1 MAAVQHVSA
10 LNGYLEQA
18 APPAREPRQ
27 PDVPKGWE
35 PGYSWSAEKREGT
48 LTTPPLE
55 VEPDSNLWA
64 RIMSDFGLSSDEFEI
79 IDESMSLI
87 GWQSPV
93 KGTKTGE
100 VVNLTRYK
108 VRLRRRQRNEHRA
121 DVDAL
126 CRLAS
131 KRKPSRRTPVAIDQ
145 VERAMIVPLADF
157 QLGKGEGDGTEGT
170 VNRVLVASAR
180 VVERLAELRKIGR
193 GVDVV
198 YVVGMGDLVEQCS
211 GHYPSQAFT
220 TDLTRRD
227 QMRVARRLIQQLVDA
242 LVDAGYRVVLT
253 GVAGNHGENRNG
265 AGKAYTTPEDNDD
278 LAVIEQV
285 GEILDANPDRY
296 AGVTTFLPKSLAMCI
311 DVCGVPVGFYH
322 GHGANRGSNAVAKVA
337 DWWTGQIVGM
347 QDVADARIL
356 VTGHYH
362 HLSINEQTSRTHM
375 QCPAMDPGSR
385 WWTETTGQHSPA
397 GMLTFVVG
405 AGVGPRGWSDLMVL

>member
-1 MAAVQHVSA
+1 MS
-10 LNGYLEQA
+10 LDDYLQQT
-18 APPAREPRQ
+18 APPPREVRQ
-27 PDVPKGWE
+27 DDIPKGWE
-35 PGYSWSAEKREGT
+35 PGVRYDGDR
-48 LTTPPLE
+48 LVVTTRPLAD
-55 VEPDSNLWA
+55 EPDGPLW
-64 RIMSDFGLSSDEFEI
+64 REI
-79 IDESMSLI
+79 IADWGFDAEVMEIVDGSINLL
-87 GWQSPV
+87 GYDSPV
-93 KGTKTGE
+93 QGGGSQRLK
-100 VVNLTRYK
+100 RYK
-108 VRLRRRQRNEHRA
+108 ATFRKRVAVCDHV

-126 CRLAS
+126 LRVAA
-131 KRKPSRRTPVAIDQ
+131 KRKPPRRKPADVDD
-145 VERAMIVPLADF
+145 VDRAMVVALSDW

-170 VNRVLVASAR
+170 VNRIIVAAGRVLD
-180 VVERLAELRKIGR
+180 RLAELRKIGR

-198 YVVGMGDLVEQCS
+198 YVVGMGDLIEQCS

-227 QMRVARRLIQQLVDA
+227 QMRVARRLILQFVDA

-285 GEILDANPDRY
+285 GDICASNPGRY
-296 AGVTTFLPKSLAMCI
+296 AGVSVYLPSSLAMCVDI
-311 DVCGVPVGFYH
+311 CGVPVGFYH
-322 GHGANRGSNAVAKVA
+322 GHGATRGANAVAKVA
-337 DWWTGQIVGM
+337 NWWTGQIVGM
-347 QDVADARIL
+347 LDVADARIL

-405 AGVGPRGWSDLMVL
+405 AGVNARGWCDLMVL